1 MAVETDDAQAV
12 IRQEGALV
20 DLEGLQPFQVDG
32 NQFDAVV
39 VDVRTL
45 AQVQVFDG
53 FVVHYQI
60 GNTRF
65 RDLVMEKD
73 MFICKVL
80 RYIDGLVQLKLH

>member
-65 RDLVMEKD
+65 RDLM
-73 MFICKVL
+73 MRNNIFN
-80 RYIDGLVQLKLH
+80 LKNITRD